1 MSDDIQISTLEE
13 ALLLLRKSTAF
24 TLDYLKLPL
33 DYPEMQDLI
42 REGGWVLAFDELD
55 LLDFLSSLALV
66 NTVLRPEIFEESLN
80 ELVYVYESELM
91 GTDDFGLDNE
101 EEGDDND

>member
-13 ALLLLRKSTAF
+13 ALLLLRKSAAF

-42 REGGWVLAFDELD
+42 REGGWVLAFDEFN
-55 LLDFLSSLALV
+55 LLDFLSSLRYQGTSRLQPIDI
-66 NTVLRPEIFEESLN
+66 L
-80 ELVYVYESELM
+80 LM
-91 GTDDFGLDNE
+91 DMV
-101 EEGDDND
+101 

>member
-80 ELVYVYESELM
+80 ELVYV
-91 GTDDFGLDNE
+91 
-101 EEGDDND
+101 